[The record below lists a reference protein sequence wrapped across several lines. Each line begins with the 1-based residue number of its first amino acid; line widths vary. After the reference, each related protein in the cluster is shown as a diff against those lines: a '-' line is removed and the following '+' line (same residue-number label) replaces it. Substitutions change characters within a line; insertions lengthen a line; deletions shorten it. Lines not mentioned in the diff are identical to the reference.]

1 MVKLIGIAAVA
12 ALLAAV
18 GTYFL
23 AVPAAPADAA
33 EPEAAAEALPEL
45 VEVPIDTFNTSN
57 RTAAVGRVIH
67 VRFNLVAT
75 VPREHELALDEAVKH
90 TMPAR
95 IRQAVTEVA
104 RSSSLD
110 DLKDPELSV
119 LKRQVK
125 EEINKVLRRSLVSEV
140 IVSEF
145 RTMEQ

>member
-1 MVKLIGIAAVA
+1 MVKLIGISAVA
-12 ALLAAV
+12 ALLAAAA
-18 GTYFL
+18 TYFL
-23 AVPAAPADAA
+23 VTPSAPAEAA
-33 EPEAAAEALPEL
+33 EPEAAVEAQPEL

-57 RTAAVGRVIH
+57 RSAAAGSVIH

-75 VPREHELALDEAVKH
+75 VPRGHEVALDDAVTR

-95 IRQAVTEVA
+95 IRQAVMEVA

-119 LKRQVK
+119 LKRKVK
-125 EEINKVLRRSLVSEV
+125 EEINKVLRKSLVSEV
-140 IVSEF
+140 IISEF